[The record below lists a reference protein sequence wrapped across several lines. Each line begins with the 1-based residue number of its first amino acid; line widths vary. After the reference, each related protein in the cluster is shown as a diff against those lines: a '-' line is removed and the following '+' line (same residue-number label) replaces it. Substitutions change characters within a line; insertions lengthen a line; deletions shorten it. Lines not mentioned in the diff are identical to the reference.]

1 MSNSHL
7 NRLLVLLP
15 VLLITVLFAGCGD
28 NTTGPSEGEGGWQ
41 TYTVDGYTFEWL
53 VEDSLS
59 SLRIKVTAPT
69 TGWVAVGFD
78 PTSFMN
84 EANLIIGYVD
94 GETTAMRDDY
104 GTGAVTHD
112 SDTSLGGTDD
122 VEIILGMESEANELT
137 VLEFRIPLNSGD
149 QYDKA
154 LVEGNT
160 YQVIFA
166 YGYSHADDY
175 TTQHA
180 WAESAS
186 IEL

>member
-1 MSNSHL
+1 MQNT
-7 NRLLVLLP
+7 LLTKPAVILAAF
-15 VLLITVLFAGCGD
+15 IATVFLAGCGD
-28 NTTGPSEGEGGWQ
+28 DTTGPAEGEDGWQ
-41 TYTVDGYTFEWL
+41 TYTLEGYTFEWL

-59 SLRIKVTAPT
+59 SLRVKITAPT

-78 PTSFMN
+78 PTSFMS

-94 GETTAMRDDY
+94 GDTTDIRDDY

-112 SDTSLGGTDD
+112 ADTNLGGTND
-122 VEIILGMESEANELT
+122 VETILGMESEANELT
-137 VLEFRIPLNSGD
+137 MLEFRIPLNSGD
-149 QYDKA
+149 QYDKV
-154 LVEGNT
+154 LEKGNT
-160 YQVIFA
+160 YLIIFA

-180 WAESAS
+180 WAGSTS